1 MQLMRMSISKSTTC
15 GKFCCAASGIYAQD
29 LMINCLFRSGGN
41 SSKQAIKQVHVL
53 DWIASS
59 SFLDHPN
66 GREDQRRIL
75 PTAVMRHS
83 SLCPAVMRHSSLCP
97 VVVVVASNAWSNP
110 HRFLG
115 GMVDSVLL
123 VMVLK

>member
-29 LMINCLFRSGGN
+29 LMISCLFRSGGN

-66 GREDQRRIL
+66 GREHQRRIL
-75 PTAVMRHS
+75 PTAVMH
-83 SLCPAVMRHSSLCP
+83 HSSLCP

-115 GMVDSVLL
+115 GMVASVLL